1 MSRLTLGLDARP
13 ALFGR
18 TGFGRVVRE
27 SMRLLADRSD
37 VELRPFGAAWRRA
50 RPECHVRGVRS
61 PRIPARLQKWLEPLG
76 FGVETVLGSLDVY
89 HHTDLVY
96 APVSRTPEILT
107 IYDLVFLK
115 ESGWHEAGFAKRVM
129 SRLAPRAK
137 AARRIVVPSVRVAR
151 DVVHHGLATSER
163 VVVNPL
169 GADHVDGTAQA
180 DDRTRVEKLLDRAG
194 LGSSRGDL
202 LVLVPG
208 TREPRKNQ
216 QALLDVFLAGAG
228 ASPATLLFV
237 GPRGWGCE
245 DLETQLGALSH
256 EPGARRR
263 VGVAGEVSEED
274 LAASLRVSDLVA
286 YPSFAEGF
294 GLPVAEAMRCGRA
307 VLTSEETPMADF
319 GGDAV
324 VAVNPRDRSALS
336 NALESLLREPSLRSE
351 LGQAAVTRIAQAR
364 WEAHTETLVDVYK
377 AALS

>member
-1 MSRLTLGLDARP
+1 VSRLILGMDARP

-27 SMRLLADRSD
+27 SMRLLATRTD
-37 VELRPFGAAWRRA
+37 VELKPFGAAWQRA
-50 RPECHVRGVRS
+50 RPDCHVRGVRS

-76 FGVETVLGSLDVY
+76 FGVEAVLGPLDVY

-96 APVSRTPEILT
+96 APVSRTPEVLT
-107 IYDLVFLK
+107 IYDLVFLE
-115 ESGWHEAGFAKRVM
+115 ESVWHEAGFAKRVM
-129 SRLAPRAK
+129 TRLAPRAK
-137 AARRIVVPSVRVAR
+137 VARQIVVPSVRVAE
-151 DVVHHGLATSER
+151 DVMRHGLATPER

-169 GADHVDGTAQA
+169 GADHIDGTAQPGDCA
-180 DDRTRVEKLLDRAG
+180 RVEKLLEGAG
-194 LGSSRGDL
+194 LGSSRGDP

-216 QALLDVFLAGAG
+216 QALLNMFLAGTT
-228 ASPATLLFV
+228 PATLLFV

-245 DLETQLGALSH
+245 KLETQLGLLSR
-256 EPGARRR
+256 EPGSRRR
-263 VGVAGEVSEED
+263 VGVAGEVNEED
-274 LAASLRVSDLVA
+274 LAALLRVADLVA

-307 VLTSEETPMADF
+307 VLTSEGTPMADF
-319 GGDAV
+319 GGEAV
-324 VAVNPRDRSALS
+324 LAVNPRDHSALS
-336 NALESLLREPSLRSE
+336 DALESLLREPSLRVD
-351 LGQAAVTRIAQAR
+351 LGQAAVKHIAQAR